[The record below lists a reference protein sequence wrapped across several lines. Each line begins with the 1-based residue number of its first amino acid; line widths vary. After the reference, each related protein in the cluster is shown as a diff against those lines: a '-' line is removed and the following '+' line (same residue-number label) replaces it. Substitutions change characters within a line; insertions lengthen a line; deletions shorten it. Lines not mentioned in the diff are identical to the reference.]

1 MSFLAP
7 LFLVGALAISLPVL
21 FHLSRRATRTRTAF
35 SSLMFLAP
43 TAPRLTRRSRLEQ
56 WLLLLLRCLALALLA
71 FGFARPF
78 LKDGSAV
85 LPLAAAP
92 RHVVVLLDI
101 SASLQREGA
110 WAEALAKADE
120 VIRSLQPTDHF
131 SVITFAREATTVLGF
146 SEWDA
151 TPPDARAVLARARL
165 ASLAPG
171 WEGTHLGRALVT
183 AADAFADVDRD
194 KQGKG
199 PREIVLVSDVQAG
212 SRLEV
217 LQAYEWP
224 KGVELKVAS
233 ITPSRVGNAGVQ
245 LMGGAVEGDVQSKPV
260 ARIRVFN
267 TPDAAGEQFN
277 LSWKRG
283 AESVGSPVQVYV
295 PPGQSRVVAMEV
307 PAGAPGLDR
316 IELGGETVPFDNTVF
331 ISPPEKQHLRLA
343 YFGGEA
349 AADPTQPLYFLKRAL
364 ESSPRVEVEV
374 IPVAAKAMAATPAL
388 TLAEAAFVT
397 EMPSESQ
404 VAALRA
410 WIESGRTL
418 VAAPKSATVAASLAG
433 ALAGVTLT
441 AEDAAGA
448 SGYAMWGEIDFKHP
462 LFAAFADPR
471 FSDFTK
477 IHVWRHRRLDPA
489 AFKEARVVARFDSGD
504 PAVIEAPVGKGRI
517 LWFTSGWQ
525 PQDSQLSVSSKFV
538 PLVWSLLDYA
548 GVTRPEISSL
558 VVGDVLPLPVSDQAL
573 TLVSPDGRSHTLGAG
588 STRFAGTTRP
598 GIYRVTV
605 DGRENRFVVN
615 LDPNESKTEPLSLD
629 DLEQLGVPAK
639 PTAADRSAAQA
650 EGSRV
655 ASLQAVETESRQ
667 KLWRWFLVA
676 TLAVLFAETIIAART
691 VQKKPATEEALP
703 S

>member
-7 LFLVGALAISLPVL
+7 LFLAGALAIALPVL
-21 FHLSRRATRTRTAF
+21 FHLSRRATRRRTAF

-43 TAPRLTRRSRLEQ
+43 TAPKLTRRSRVEQ
-56 WLLLLLRCLALALLA
+56 WLLLLLRCLALGLLA

-78 LKDGSAV
+78 LKDASAV

-131 SVITFAREATTVLGF
+131 AVISFAREATTVLGF

-151 TPPDARAVLARARL
+151 TPPEARTVLARARL
-165 ASLAPG
+165 ASLAPV
-171 WEGTHLGRALVT
+171 WEGTHLGRALAT

-194 KQGKG
+194 KQGRG

-212 SRLEV
+212 SRLEA

-233 ITPSRVGNAGVQ
+233 VTPSRSGNAGVQ
-245 LMGGAVEGDVQSKPV
+245 LMAGTPEGDVQDKPV
-260 ARIRVFN
+260 ARIRVYN
-267 TPDAAGEQFN
+267 SLDAPGEQFS

-283 AESVGSPVQVYV
+283 AEPVGGPVQVYV
-295 PPGQSRVVAMEV
+295 PPGQSRVVTMEV
-307 PAGAPGLDR
+307 PAGLPGVDR
-316 IELGGETVPFDNTVF
+316 IELSGDTVPFDNTVF
-331 ISPPEKQHLRLA
+331 VSPPERQHLRVA
-343 YFGGEA
+343 YFGDDA
-349 AADPTQPLYFLKRAL
+349 ATDPTQPLYFLKRAL
-364 ESSPRVEVEV
+364 ESSPRVQVEV
-374 IPVAAKAMAATPAL
+374 TSIAAKPMTATPDLAL
-388 TLAEAAFVT
+388 VEAAFVT
-397 EMPSESQ
+397 EVPSVSQ
-404 VAALRA
+404 TAALRA

-418 VAAPKSATVAASLAG
+418 VAAPQSAEAAVSLAG
-433 ALAGVTLT
+433 ALTGVTLA
-441 AEDAAGA
+441 AEDTAGT

-477 IHVWRHRRLDPA
+477 IHVWRHRRIDPVG
-489 AFKEARVVARFDSGD
+489 FKDAKVLARFDSGD
-504 PAVIEAPVGKGRI
+504 AAVIESPVGRGRI

-525 PQDSQLSVSSKFV
+525 PRDSQLSVSSKFV

-558 VVGDVLPLPVSDQAL
+558 VVGDVLPLPLSEKAM
-573 TLVSPDGRSHTLGAG
+573 TLLSPDGRSHALEAG
-588 STRFAGTTRP
+588 TAGFAGTLRP
-598 GIYRVTV
+598 GIYRATV
-605 DGRENRFVVN
+605 DGREVRFVVN
-615 LDPNESKTEPLSLD
+615 LDPSESKTEPLSLD

-639 PTAADRSAAQA
+639 STAADRAATQR
-650 EGSRV
+650 EGDRV
-655 ASLQAVETESRQ
+655 ASLQAVETEGRQ
-667 KLWRWFLVA
+667 KLWRWFLIA
-676 TLAVLFAETIIAART
+676 TIAVLFAETLIAARAT
-691 VQKKPATEEALP
+691 RKKIVTEEAL
-703 S
+703 SS